1 MIPVLNGTIGL
12 HISMIVC
19 GVKEN
24 DEVIVPSISFISPI
38 NAIKY
43 VGADPIF
50 MDVDA
55 NCNIDQDKCI
65 AFIKNETFLRIKK
78 HLIKKQKSILKL

>member
-1 MIPVLNGTIGL
+1 M
-12 HISMIVC
+12 
-19 GVKEN
+19 KEN
-24 DEVIVPSISFISPI
+24 DEVIVPSISFVSPI

-65 AFIKNETFLRIKK
+65 AFIKNKTFFKNKK
-78 HLIKKQKSILKL
+78 TFNKKTKKAY